1 MQRRRWGN
9 FDERQSSE
17 KAVKLGQVMSYGD
30 HTLNMQQLKVTTN
43 KRVAQNKK
51 CSSKLKARQIFE
63 SQVQIYANLLS
74 QPERRKIR

>member
-43 KRVAQNKK
+43 KRVAQKNV
-51 CSSKLKARQIFE
+51 SSKLKARQIFE

>member
-43 KRVAQNKK
+43 KRVAQKNV
-51 CSSKLKARQIFE
+51 SSKLKAWQIFE